1 MNQAETSQTDLLLK
15 YKLESIA
22 LSISETEL
30 RMNDQLIALLE
41 PPRLIALWKL
51 KDLLG
56 KIQALITQTLAQP
69 ELKVSDSMLD
79 LVQSTDAVLLDI
91 NERLDA
97 FEVEE

>member
-15 YKLESIA
+15 HKLESIA

>member
-1 MNQAETSQTDLLLK
+1 MNQADASENDLLLK
-15 YKLESIA
+15 RKLESIA
-22 LSISETEL
+22 VSISDTQQ

-56 KIQALITQTLAQP
+56 KIHALITQTLAQP

-79 LVQSTDAVLLDI
+79 LVQSTDAILLDI
-91 NERLDA
+91 NERLGA

>member
-1 MNQAETSQTDLLLK
+1 MNQADASENELLLK
-15 YKLESIA
+15 RKLESIA
-22 LSISETEL
+22 VSISDTQH

-79 LVQSTDAVLLDI
+79 LVQSTDAVLVDI

>member
-1 MNQAETSQTDLLLK
+1 MNQADASENDLLLK
-15 YKLESIA
+15 RKLESIA
-22 LSISETEL
+22 VSISDTQQ

-56 KIQALITQTLAQP
+56 KIQALITHTLAQP

-79 LVQSTDAVLLDI
+79 LVQSTDAILLDI

>member
-15 YKLESIA
+15 HKLESIA

-79 LVQSTDAVLLDI
+79 LVQSTDAVLVDI
-91 NERLDA
+91 NGRLDA